1 MLGGGRH
8 TLAPASFYCLSSI
21 AAQHKSRTKKAR
33 NMKHQR
39 METAMAVNV
48 QGWVAFADGDRAKLS
63 ALIDWKLSEFK
74 KVGWGGSKVSKW
86 GGTASVDVPLS
97 DNQVPVGCVSTVDGN
112 ISGVSFIIDNDLKNY
127 PVDGVIPDEFV
138 GEETVSGE
146 VANPWFAG
154 HLVHEDQRRLGLSR
168 KQEQWVIAQ
177 AKKMADAGEW
187 PYAQR
192 RIWLFTEREP
202 LAFLPEMYMGWGWK
216 LHRTFKYDGLQRW
229 VLFKDF

>member
-1 MLGGGRH
+1 M
-8 TLAPASFYCLSSI
+8 TV
-21 AAQHKSRTKKAR
+21 T
-33 NMKHQR
+33 
-39 METAMAVNV
+39 V
-48 QGWVAFADGDRAKLS
+48 QGWAAFADGDRAKHS
-63 ALIDWKLSEFK
+63 ALIAWKLSEFQ
-74 KVGWGGSKVSKW
+74 KVGWGGSSIAKW
-86 GGTASVDVPLS
+86 GGTASVDAPLS
-97 DNQVPVGCVSTVDGN
+97 DNQIPLGCVSIVDGN
-112 ISGVSFIIDNDLKNY
+112 IGGVAFIIDDDLKNY

-138 GEETVSGE
+138 EQDSASGE

-154 HLVHEDQRRLGLSR
+154 ELVVEHLRGSARKPGETDEQRLGLGR

-177 AKKMADAGEW
+177 ATKMADAGEW